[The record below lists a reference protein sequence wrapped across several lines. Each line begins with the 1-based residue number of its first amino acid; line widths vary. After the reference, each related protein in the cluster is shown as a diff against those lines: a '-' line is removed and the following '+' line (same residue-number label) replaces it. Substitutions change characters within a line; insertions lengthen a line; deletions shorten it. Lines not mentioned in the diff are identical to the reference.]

1 MLNVMIMRLAD
12 CVTLSLTIS
21 PHQHGNLWTSPTENF
36 YNFLPEGW
44 YRVNI
49 EYTRVFNISN
59 FQLVETE
66 IYIIVYVVR
75 FNPSTTIED
84 VQNTLWPGLYLI
96 NLY

>member
-36 YNFLPEGW
+36 YNFLPEGL

-49 EYTRVFNISN
+49 KYSN

-75 FNPSTTIED
+75 FNPSTSIED